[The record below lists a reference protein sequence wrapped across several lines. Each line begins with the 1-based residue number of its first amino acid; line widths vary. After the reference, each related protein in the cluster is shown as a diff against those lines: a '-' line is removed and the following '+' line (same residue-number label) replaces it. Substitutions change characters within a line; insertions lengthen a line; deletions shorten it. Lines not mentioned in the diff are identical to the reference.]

1 MATLATYQ
9 NVANDGRR
17 VRLTKNDRL
26 VMTALE
32 EAGAPLKAYDLL
44 ERLKAQGIG
53 APMTVYRALDRL
65 QKQGLVHKLD
75 GLGAFVVCKH
85 GEPHNVE
92 IFLVCHNCDYAE
104 EVYEVDATIEQL
116 AREVAAKHEFDASL
130 VRMEI
135 RGQCRKGNDC
145 PGRSSGPKLS

>member
-1 MATLATYQ
+1 MSNLASQ
-9 NVANDGRR
+9 QGFNSDGRR

-26 VMTALE
+26 VLSALE

-75 GLGAFVVCKH
+75 GLGAFVVCNH
-85 GEPHNVE
+85 GAPHDVE
-92 IFLVCHNCDYAE
+92 TFLVCRKCDSAT
-104 EVYEVDATIEQL
+104 EVEDGGESLQHMVHH
-116 AREVAAKHEFDASL
+116 AASDNGFQADL
-130 VRMEI
+130 VRVEI
-135 RGQCRKGNDC
+135 RGLCKNCNLQ
-145 PGRSSGPKLS
+145 

>member
-1 MATLATYQ
+1 MPTLASQ
-9 NVANDGRR
+9 AGLNSDSRR

-26 VMTALE
+26 VLAALE
-32 EAGAPLKAYDLL
+32 DADAPLKAYDLL

-85 GEPHNVE
+85 GHPHEVE
-92 IFLVCHNCDYAE
+92 IFLICRKCDAVEEIKDSGEGLHQVAE
-104 EVYEVDATIEQL
+104 
-116 AREVAAKHEFDASL
+116 RASSGFGFTPEL
-130 VRMEI
+130 IRMEV
-135 RGQCRKGNDC
+135 RGFCKACNH
-145 PGRSSGPKLS
+145 